1 MTPADLARAIAL
13 TGADP
18 DSATMR
24 ACRRALVDGL
34 SAYAAAREQGI
45 GHPGVY
51 RGAAKLR
58 AALARPT
65 CPTCGR
71 PAMEG

>member
-1 MTPADLARAIAL
+1 MSPGDVERAIRI

-24 ACRRALVDGL
+24 ACRRVLLDGVP
-34 SAYAAAREQGI
+34 AYAAAREQEI

-51 RGAAKLR
+51 RALKKLR
-58 AALARPT
+58 AVLARPV
-65 CPTCGR
+65 CATCGQIVR
-71 PAMEG
+71 E